1 VAPSADT
8 SPPGD
13 PGPSEGPESTDPA
26 GRSDLDAYPRPSL
39 AVDVA
44 VMSVVP
50 AAWTTG
56 PDGGRSG
63 SGSDGAGAGRAA
75 GRSGGRSEAGSAAL
89 KLAVV
94 LLRRDGAPHAG
105 QWSLPGSFVHEHERL
120 ADTVRRTLLD
130 KCGITDLSPTQ
141 LQVFDDPKRDS
152 RGWVVSV
159 AHLAVVASQR
169 LAPLVKSGTDHL
181 CFAAVPDPAPP
192 AVTDASR
199 GVGPRTAPLAIPGRQ
214 RRLPFDH
221 DEIVTLAVAE
231 LRRRY
236 DEHPDPDGLMADRFT
251 LLELRRLH
259 EAIHGRE
266 LQKDTFRRQVIDQL
280 EDLHETSDGTVGRP
294 AALFTVL
301 NP

>member
-1 VAPSADT
+1 VASPADASPS
-8 SPPGD
+8 GD
-13 PGPSEGPESTDPA
+13 PGLSDRPEPTDHSGQA
-26 GRSDLDAYPRPSL
+26 HLDAYPRPSL

-44 VMSVVP
+44 IMSVVP
-50 AAWTTG
+50 AAWTVA
-56 PDGGRSG
+56 PDGGG
-63 SGSDGAGAGRAA
+63 SGSRSDGRGDGQ
-75 GRSGGRSEAGSAAL
+75 SEAGSAAL
-89 KLAVV
+89 TLAVV

-159 AHLAVVASQR
+159 AHLAVVTSQR
-169 LAPLVKSGTDHL
+169 LAPMAKTGVDHL

-192 AVTDASR
+192 STVDAKR
-199 GVGPRTAPLAIPGRQ
+199 GAGPKAAPLTIPGRQ

-259 EAIHGRE
+259 EAIQGRE

-280 EDLHETSDGTVGRP
+280 KDLRETSDGTVGRP

>member
-1 VAPSADT
+1 MASPADATPS
-8 SPPGD
+8 GD
-13 PGPSEGPESTDPA
+13 PGLSDRPEPTDYSGQA
-26 GRSDLDAYPRPSL
+26 DLGAYPRPSL

-50 AAWTTG
+50 AAWTVA
-56 PDGGRSG
+56 PDGGGTG
-63 SGSDGAGAGRAA
+63 SGNDGRGDGK
-75 GRSGGRSEAGSAAL
+75 GDGRSEAGSAAL

-94 LLRRDGAPHAG
+94 LLRRDAAPHAG

-181 CFAAVPDPAPP
+181 CFAAVPDPSPP
-192 AVTDASR
+192 ATVDAKS
-199 GVGPRTAPLAIPGRQ
+199 GAGPKTAPLIIPGRQ

-259 EAIHGRE
+259 EAIQGRE